1 MLHQPRIS
9 TLFPYTTLFRSTYKL
24 LGFRSVYSEGFFY
37 INMASGLKAQFGDR
51 VMALRWSRNV
61 HDIRC
66 GLIEKI
72 LHLREI
78 RPNVQSLLQ
87 LPRHQ
92 LFSVADSNNLAARNQ
107 DNLLHML
114 IGYFAASNNRNF

>member
-1 MLHQPRIS
+1 MSELCIVAHCQFQA
-9 TLFPYTTLFRSTYKL
+9 LAFCETYKL

-78 RPNVQSLLQ
+78 RPKDRKSTRLNSSHRCISYAVFCLK
-87 LPRHQ
+87 
-92 LFSVADSNNLAARNQ
+92 
-107 DNLLHML
+107 
-114 IGYFAASNNRNF
+114 